1 MSNRMW
7 ENTVEHAKTCVLG
20 GKLYVYYADMGHT
33 TGAIFNH
40 IYELTG
46 LISDGQFIPLESLDH
61 SQKVKL
67 FFLELQASAF
77 TVLQSLIGCFI
88 FYQTGFG

>member
-20 GKLYVYYADMGHT
+20 GKLYVYYADLSHS

-40 IYELTG
+40 IYELRG
-46 LISDGQFIPLESLDH
+46 LISDGQFVALESLSH
-61 SQKVKL
+61 NQKVPATL
-67 FFLELQASAF
+67 YPFLKHYA
-77 TVLQSLIGCFI
+77 IGFYI
-88 FYQTGFG
+88 F